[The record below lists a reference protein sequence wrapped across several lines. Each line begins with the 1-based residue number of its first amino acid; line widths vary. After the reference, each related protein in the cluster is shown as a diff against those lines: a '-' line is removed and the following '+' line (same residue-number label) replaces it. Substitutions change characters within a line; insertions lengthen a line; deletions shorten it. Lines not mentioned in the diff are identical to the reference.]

1 MFNLN
6 GSYIQTLEYGI
17 SDYCYDEK
25 NNRIIMSLEDEDL
38 QFAYLNLDGLIL
50 ESLKIRLKNKTNGRA
65 MLRILVYILLGVF
78 CSCARQRDRHVEYA
92 LNQAGKNRGELEKV
106 LLHYAGDSLKL
117 EAAKFLIRNMVYH
130 TGFYDTLLNPFGQ
143 ACMPEIL
150 YTPYPDERMAQ
161 IYDSL
166 FRCGY
171 HVRSVK
177 KRDAEVVTAD
187 FLVENIDCAFAAW
200 QKPWA
205 KYLSFDDFCRYVLPY
220 RSSSEPLSTLRREIQ
235 RRYFHVLDSAGVTNP
250 IDACMLLNERM
261 KGVFYF
267 VGILPLY
274 SSVESVDKMKWSN
287 CEGIAMYSTFLM
299 RSVGIPVVLDGTT
312 WSKRSDGHSW
322 CAVMDEERKWHGFG
336 VAELNCEQ
344 HKDLF
349 SKKRFLIPPKVY
361 RRVFMPEPVEYGVPD
376 DGYRT
381 YVKNPL
387 YKDVTVEYYVPPIDI
402 EVELPKEPEG
412 EKASF
417 IYLCA
422 SAVNDFR
429 VLAVGVREGR
439 KCIVKDVVGDNTF
452 LLAESPDGANLRFL
466 TDTFYVDS
474 VGCIAKPIKFTK

>member
-1 MFNLN
+1 
-6 GSYIQTLEYGI
+6 
-17 SDYCYDEK
+17 
-25 NNRIIMSLEDEDL
+25 
-38 QFAYLNLDGLIL
+38 
-50 ESLKIRLKNKTNGRA
+50 
-65 MLRILVYILLGVF
+65 MLRILVCILFGVL
-78 CSCARQRDRHVEYA
+78 CSCARQRDRHLEYA
-92 LNQAGKNRGELEKV
+92 LKQAGENRAELEKV
-106 LLHYAGDSLKL
+106 LAHYANDSLKL

-130 TGFYDTLLNPFGQ
+130 IGIYDTLLNVSGEV
-143 ACMPEIL
+143 CMPDI
-150 YTPYPDERMAQ
+150 PYMPYQDERVAQ

-166 FRCGY
+166 FRSGY
-171 HVRSVK
+171 RVRNAK
-177 KRDAEVVTAD
+177 KKDIEVATAG
-187 FLVENIDCAFAAW
+187 FLIENIDCAFVAW

-205 KYLSFDDFCRYVLPY
+205 KCLSFEDFCRYVLPY
-220 RSSSEPLSTLRREIQ
+220 RLSNEPLATLRREMQ
-235 RRYFHVLDSAGVTNP
+235 HRYFPILDSARVTNP
-250 IDACMLLNERM
+250 IDACMLLNKTL
-261 KGVFYF
+261 KGNFGF

-287 CEGIAMYSTFLM
+287 CEGIAIYAAFLM
-299 RSVGIPVVLDGTT
+299 RAVGVPVVLDGTT
-312 WSKRSDGHSW
+312 WAKSSDGHYW
-322 CAVMDEERKWHGFG
+322 CAVMDAAGKWHGFG
-336 VAELNCEQ
+336 VAGLTCEQ
-344 HKDLF
+344 HKEWF
-349 SKKRFLIPPKVY
+349 SKRKFLIPPKVY

-439 KCIVKDVVGDNTF
+439 KCIVKDAVGDNTF

-474 VGCIAKPIKFTK
+474 VGRIAKPIKFTK